1 MKNRRGEERTKVI
14 KEKPLVWIPSKKALG
29 SYDVE
34 HQNLIILHDA
44 DWKKFNK
51 SPSVFIDSIL
61 DGEYEIDEAD

>member
-1 MKNRRGEERTKVI
+1 MI
-14 KEKPLVWIPSKKALG
+14 KE
-29 SYDVE
+29 VE

-51 SPSVFIDSIL
+51 SPSVFIDRIL